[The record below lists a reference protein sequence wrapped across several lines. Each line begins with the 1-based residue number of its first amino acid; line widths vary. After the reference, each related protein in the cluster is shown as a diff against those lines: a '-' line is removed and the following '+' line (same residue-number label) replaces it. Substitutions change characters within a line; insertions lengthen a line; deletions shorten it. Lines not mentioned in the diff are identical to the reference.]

1 MKSRGGCIPFADN
14 VAPFFIS
21 SCRAIERILVRV
33 QGWAKLGIAAA
44 FMRQNEILNGI
55 DECHRDLAACTDRF
69 MVSRPKTRVGHS
81 SCLFVFHQV
90 ALSMEKSESQEQERE
105 MARQRDHQLLF
116 DMVADLREEMLKRGR
131 LNALEAPQSRE
142 KLSQVSLTW
151 PYCADA

>member
-1 MKSRGGCIPFADN
+1 
-14 VAPFFIS
+14 
-21 SCRAIERILVRV
+21 
-33 QGWAKLGIAAA
+33 
-44 FMRQNEILNGI
+44 
-55 DECHRDLAACTDRF
+55 
-69 MVSRPKTRVGHS
+69 
-81 SCLFVFHQV
+81 
-90 ALSMEKSESQEQERE
+90 MEKSESQEQERE